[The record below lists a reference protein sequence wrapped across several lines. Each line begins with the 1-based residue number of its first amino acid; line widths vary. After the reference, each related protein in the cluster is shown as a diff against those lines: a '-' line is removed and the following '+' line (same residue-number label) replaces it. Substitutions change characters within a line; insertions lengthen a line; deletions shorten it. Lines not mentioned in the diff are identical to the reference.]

1 MKTADIIKSCGR
13 LVGADELLNV
23 MWSATVAGLN
33 PDGVAP
39 AASAPARGAP
49 HEEFCLVSDVQAAKA
64 EIERR
69 LRARFADGL
78 VEQIAAQIPRLSVAE
93 LAVIR
98 DLHANAIAADQ

>member
-1 MKTADIIKSCGR
+1 MIKTQSR
-13 LVGADELLNV
+13 LVGADELLDV
-23 MWSATVAGLN
+23 LWAATVAGLN

-39 AASAPARGAP
+39 AASAPAG
-49 HEEFCLVSDVQAAKA
+49 EEFCLAQDVESAKA

-78 VEQIAAQIPRLSVAE
+78 VEEIAAQIPRLSKAE

-98 DLHANAIAADQ
+98 ALHAEAIAADQ

>member
-1 MKTADIIKSCGR
+1 MIKTQAR

-23 MWSATVAGLN
+23 MWSATIAGLN

-39 AASAPARGAP
+39 VDSAPAGGAP
-49 HEEFCLVSDVQAAKA
+49 HEEFCLLSDLQSAKA

-78 VEQIAAQIPRLSVAE
+78 VEQIAMQIPRLSVAE
-93 LAVIR
+93 LGVIR

>member
-1 MKTADIIKSCGR
+1 MINTQAR

-23 MWSATVAGLN
+23 MWAATIAGLN
-33 PDGVAP
+33 PEGVAP
-39 AASAPARGAP
+39 AASAPAGD
-49 HEEFCLVSDVQAAKA
+49 EFCLAQDVQSARD

-98 DLHANAIAADQ
+98 DLHGDAIAADQ

>member
-1 MKTADIIKSCGR
+1 MINTQAR

-23 MWSATVAGLN
+23 MWSATIAGLN
-33 PDGVAP
+33 PEGVAP
-39 AASAPARGAP
+39 AGSAPARGAP
-49 HEEFCLVSDVQAAKA
+49 HEEFCLLSDLQSAKA

-78 VEQIAAQIPRLSVAE
+78 VEEIAAQIPRLSVAE

-98 DLHANAIAADQ
+98 DLHGDAIAPDQ